1 MCRRSASRHKLCCD
15 ASATNG
21 ATERSWC
28 SFTDK
33 ALAKK
38 VNMMNIRAIHKG
50 RLTNGESTNL
60 NSQAHTLAGESHPK
74 RRSDLTYR
82 IIEGETLILNRE
94 DGCLHQ
100 LNSTANFIWESC
112 DGTFRIDQII
122 ERLAEAYEVDSVTAR
137 RDVEEVLFKLRSS
150 NLLQK

>member
-1 MCRRSASRHKLCCD
+1 MVRPRGV
-15 ASATNG
+15 G
-21 ATERSWC
+21 AVLQT
-28 SFTDK
+28 K
-33 ALAKK
+33 AVAKK

-60 NSQAHTLAGESHPK
+60 NSQAHTLAGEPHPK